1 LHACSGVRDGNLPRR
16 TTQDHPDAD
25 SFLAVLR
32 MLAKRWVL
40 PALICVVLAAGCARL
55 PDTGV
60 TALKVETLSRLQV
73 HLFDHKPDIEQFRVR
88 GPFEVRVEED
98 RELQLSAD
106 ERVEADLYLA
116 GHAEKA
122 PLAIV
127 LHGLDNGKDEHA
139 YQAYHLASWGIHSMS
154 LQLSREGPWS
164 RNGESLAR
172 VVELLR
178 RKPGLIDARIDPD
191 RIVLVG
197 HSYGGSSVA
206 TALSLG
212 APAVGGVLL
221 DPAGIGRELP
231 ARLRKVRAPL
241 ILLNAD
247 IDVSETRG
255 RRSFYDY
262 VAKEVAEVS
271 IRGAHHE
278 DAQFPMDASIAI
290 FGSGTP
296 ANEDLQITFVS
307 ALTAAAMSLG
317 FTGRLDYAWASFGE
331 GMRSGRLID
340 GLRK

>member
-1 LHACSGVRDGNLPRR
+1 M
-16 TTQDHPDAD
+16 
-25 SFLAVLR
+25 VL
-32 MLAKRWVL
+32 
-40 PALICVVLAAGCARL
+40 IAGCARL
-55 PDTGV
+55 PNIGV
-60 TALKVETLSRLQV
+60 TPLKVETLTKLRT
-73 HLFDHKPDIEQFRVR
+73 HLFDHKPGIEQFRLR
-88 GPFEVRVEED
+88 GPFEVRVQED
-98 RELQLSAD
+98 HELQLSATD
-106 ERVEADLYLA
+106 RVAADLYLA
-116 GHAEKA
+116 AHTERA

-139 YQAYHLASWGIHSMS
+139 YQAYHLASWGIHSLT
-154 LQLSREGPWS
+154 LQLSSDGPWS
-164 RNGESLAR
+164 RNGETLAR

-178 RKPGLIDARIDPD
+178 RKPELVDARIDPD

-206 TALSLG
+206 TALALG

-231 ARLRKVRAPL
+231 ARLKKIQVPL
-241 ILLNAD
+241 VVLNAD

-262 VAKEVAEVS
+262 VPKGVAEVS

-278 DAQFPMDASIAI
+278 DAQFPMEASIAL

-296 ANEDLQITFVS
+296 ATEDLQITFVA

-317 FTGRLDYAWASFGE
+317 FTQRLDYAWESFGE
-331 GMRSGRLID
+331 GLRSGRLID